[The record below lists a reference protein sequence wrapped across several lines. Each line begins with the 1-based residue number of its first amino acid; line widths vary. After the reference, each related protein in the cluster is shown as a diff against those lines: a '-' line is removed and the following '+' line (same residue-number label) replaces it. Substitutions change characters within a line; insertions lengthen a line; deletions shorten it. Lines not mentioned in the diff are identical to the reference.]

1 MTKAKIYGIIIS
13 EKDKEQVQKTRKENF
28 MTQKEMLEKI
38 INGELTD
45 EVKEKAKEILASAKR
60 RDDKRA
66 EKTNENRSNN
76 SAIAKELYNGM
87 KNDRW
92 YAVSEIIECI
102 IPETTMDKNKVSAIM
117 LQGVKDGIFEDTKE
131 YKIDGKGD
139 KKKGYRKIAIE
150 DTDTE
155 DTEN

>member
-1 MTKAKIYGIIIS
+1 MTKAKIYDIIIS

-45 EVKEKAKEILASAKR
+45 EVKEKAKEILASAKK

-66 EKTNENRSNN
+66 EKSNENRSNN
-76 SAIAKELYNGM
+76 SAIAKELYDSM

-131 YKIDGKGD
+131 YKINGKGD
-139 KKKGYRKIAIE
+139 KKKGYRKIVVE
-150 DTDTE
+150 DTE

>member
-1 MTKAKIYGIIIS
+1 
-13 EKDKEQVQKTRKENF
+13 

-45 EVKEKAKEILASAKR
+45 EVKEKAKEILASAKK

-66 EKTNENRSNN
+66 EKTSENRSNN
-76 SAIAKELYNGM
+76 SAIAKELYDGM

-131 YKIDGKGD
+131 YKINGKGD
-139 KKKGYRKIAIE
+139 KKKGYRKIVTE

-155 DTEN
+155 DTED

>member
-1 MTKAKIYGIIIS
+1 
-13 EKDKEQVQKTRKENF
+13 

-45 EVKEKAKEILASAKR
+45 EVKEKAKEILASAKK

-66 EKTNENRSNN
+66 EKTSENRSNN
-76 SAIAKELYNGM
+76 SAVAKELYDGM

-131 YKIDGKGD
+131 YKINGKGD
-139 KKKGYRKIAIE
+139 KKKGYRKIVVE
-150 DTDTE
+150 DTE

>member
-45 EVKEKAKEILASAKR
+45 EVKEKAKEILASAKK

-66 EKTNENRSNN
+66 EKSNENRSNN
-76 SAIAKELYNGM
+76 SAIAKELYDGM

-131 YKIDGKGD
+131 YKINGKGD
-139 KKKGYRKIAIE
+139 KKKGYRKIVVE
-150 DTDTE
+150 DTE
-155 DTEN
+155 D